1 MEPPLP
7 TEVGG
12 EEGGSS
18 FPTTREEFEADP
30 RVSWSR
36 LTGKW
41 ALEADDGTEFEYD
54 EGIKR
59 WVPVVCF
66 SPRLAVWIVLRRWMW
81 WGG

>member
-1 MEPPLP
+1 MEGMEPPLP

-12 EEGGSS
+12 GPS

-41 ALEADDGTEFEYD
+41 LLEADDGTEFEYD

-66 SPRLAVWIVLRRWMW
+66 RPRLA
-81 WGG
+81 G

>member
-12 EEGGSS
+12 GEGGSS

-66 SPRLAVWIVLRRWMW
+66 PPPRLVGWILLK
-81 WGG
+81 